1 MKRFA
6 LFLIITTLLISTY
19 TTGVFAASSGTGTPA
34 QKKVMFYLKPDIS
47 IELNG
52 SRQVFKDA
60 NGKFVSPIVYN
71 GTVYLPIRA
80 ISSIMKEPIEWD
92 AGSKTIYIGRT
103 LTYPVKSE
111 AQISAQYAGA
121 ADQNDIASINELPM
135 GMVTGYSKPDIFVM
149 YDFVIQIFKDTNG
162 ITIYPLS
169 YNGSTYLPIRAVSRL
184 MNEPITW
191 DGTAKLVSIGD
202 DAEEETPEDPEENE
216 DELDQQD
223 EEEPDDQNEDLVDGQ
238 NGDLDDDQNGDLDD
252 DQNGDLDEA
261 SDSDITT
268 EPGVQNED
276 EMDDTVRLQLKDIYE
291 REEAL
296 YYEASAKITN
306 IRKASAE
313 EKEAIAASA
322 SDNYLKAQ
330 AMTEEAKK
338 IDQKDFTE
346 QEKAASNKLITFA
359 ESNEYYILVLENI
372 AYLAAE
378 DSDYSMLADTFL
390 YFAIEAQNAMRAA
403 KELIIVQ

>member
-19 TTGVFAASSGTGTPA
+19 TTGVFAASSGTGAPV

-80 ISSIMKEPIEWD
+80 VSSIMKEPIEWD
-92 AGSKTIYIGRT
+92 AGSKTIYIGKT

-111 AQISAQYAGA
+111 AKVSTQYAAA
-121 ADQNDIASINELPM
+121 ADQDDIASINELPM
-135 GMVTGYSKPDIFVM
+135 GMVTGYSKPDLFVM
-149 YDFVIQIFKDTNG
+149 YDFVIQTFKDTNG

-202 DAEEETPEDPEENE
+202 DAEEEVTEEPEEDE
-216 DELDQQD
+216 DKVDQQD
-223 EEEPDDQNEDLVDGQ
+223 EEEPDNQNEDLDDDQ
-238 NGDLDDDQNGDLDD
+238 TGDLDDDQT
-252 DQNGDLDEA
+252 GDLDEE
-261 SDSDITT
+261 SDSDTTT
-268 EPGVQNED
+268 ETDVQNED
-276 EMDDTVRLQLKDIYE
+276 EIDDTVRLQLKDIYE

-338 IDQKDFTE
+338 IDQKDFNE
-346 QEKAASNKLITFA
+346 KEKAACNKLIAFA

-390 YFAIEAQNAMRAA
+390 YFAVEAQNAMRAA
-403 KELIIVQ
+403 KDLIII